1 MKSEI
6 TNKGIPES
14 LPFYGSQSYVYGLSD
29 FWKSWFEDQELTERL
44 LEATSYQLA
53 DIYSKFI
60 QYCTTSSL
68 FDIRSTFHSS
78 IRLLLI
84 DSDELGT
91 EQFGNVYTLKEKV
104 LDAKYL
110 LDRPLASIKAYERDV
125 HFSLALD
132 GSTINFYKPLSEMGF
147 ASRKILKNGK
157 EVTQYSVWA
166 TDVEIDEQALFQY
179 FGKLVRISPETS
191 TEVYKAYIQGLFFL
205 YTQGPTID
213 LITRGVHLALG
224 IPLARD
230 EEEVL
235 LIRQDPLSGDYV
247 VVTERNSYR
256 LPYGILPSVE
266 TGQVLAVGTELSR
279 VAQIVDYTVAD
290 NWWIGLRLPNVLF
303 PDQTGIV
310 AATPNS
316 FADYAMR
323 NYLKHH
329 TFLVNINLSGALT
342 TAAAAEILRLIQDA
356 RPKYT
361 LSINVWSVPIEVE
374 ELREEDIL
382 YYRLYAGSSSGWID
396 TLFYGEYLTRDHLEA
411 DIAEERSGGQW
422 IKSNG
427 EVGTATAVDVT
438 HSVRDGLSGS
448 QVNILDS
455 HLVPLYNVTG
465 TELKEILTDLSI
477 SFSFPTS
484 PFHPTYNFRLS
495 GINLVAKYNQI
506 ILKKTPLDSGGGI
519 SYNLDEFLSWG
530 GEVNR
535 VFVPTP
541 AEVTASDSL
550 VFLYSVDDLMSMY
563 LYRPSGNIIFTPVYF
578 PPAIED
584 PITISQVPI

>member
-84 DSDELGT
+84 DSDELDT

-179 FGKLVRISPETS
+179 FGKLVMISPETS

-213 LITRGVHLALG
+213 LITR
-224 IPLARD
+224 
-230 EEEVL
+230 
-235 LIRQDPLSGDYV
+235 
-247 VVTERNSYR
+247 
-256 LPYGILPSVE
+256 
-266 TGQVLAVGTELSR
+266 
-279 VAQIVDYTVAD
+279 
-290 NWWIGLRLPNVLF
+290 
-303 PDQTGIV
+303 
-310 AATPNS
+310 
-316 FADYAMR
+316 
-323 NYLKHH
+323 
-329 TFLVNINLSGALT
+329 
-342 TAAAAEILRLIQDA
+342 
-356 RPKYT
+356 
-361 LSINVWSVPIEVE
+361 
-374 ELREEDIL
+374 
-382 YYRLYAGSSSGWID
+382 
-396 TLFYGEYLTRDHLEA
+396 
-411 DIAEERSGGQW
+411 
-422 IKSNG
+422 
-427 EVGTATAVDVT
+427 
-438 HSVRDGLSGS
+438 
-448 QVNILDS
+448 
-455 HLVPLYNVTG
+455 
-465 TELKEILTDLSI
+465 
-477 SFSFPTS
+477 
-484 PFHPTYNFRLS
+484 
-495 GINLVAKYNQI
+495 
-506 ILKKTPLDSGGGI
+506 
-519 SYNLDEFLSWG
+519 
-530 GEVNR
+530 
-535 VFVPTP
+535 
-541 AEVTASDSL
+541 
-550 VFLYSVDDLMSMY
+550 
-563 LYRPSGNIIFTPVYF
+563 
-578 PPAIED
+578 
-584 PITISQVPI
+584 